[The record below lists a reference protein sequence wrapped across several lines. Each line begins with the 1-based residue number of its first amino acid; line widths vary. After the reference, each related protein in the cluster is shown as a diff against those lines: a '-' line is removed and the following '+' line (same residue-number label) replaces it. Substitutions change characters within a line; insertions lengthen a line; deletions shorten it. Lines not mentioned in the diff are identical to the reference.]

1 MTRGFSRSGAAYVVE
16 FDPDEAQ
23 AVALVVAQ
31 VAGLIQADSRPV
43 GATEG
48 PGPSPAGAWASDG
61 ADAATVADGEPAGQD
76 PALARLFPDG
86 YRGDADAAAELRELT
101 QPSLRELKVDNAS
114 TVLDDLPLD
123 GGQVRLDADG
133 AEAWLLAINDARL
146 VLGARLELTDDT
158 DLASELDDAVA
169 ADPTSPR
176 VMAISVYHYL
186 SFLQETLIEAMDP
199 TDDR

>member
-1 MTRGFSRSGAAYVVE
+1 MTRGFARSGDAYVVE
-16 FDPDEAQ
+16 FDADEAQ

-31 VAGLIQADSRPV
+31 VAGLIQAESRTVRTSESSANV
-43 GATEG
+43 GVAT
-48 PGPSPAGAWASDG
+48 PAELITGL
-61 ADAATVADGEPAGQD
+61 DARSSVTPDD

-86 YRGDADAAAELRELT
+86 YRDDADSAAELRRLT
-101 QPSLRELKVDNAS
+101 QPSLRDLKVGNAS
-114 TVLDDLPLD
+114 TVLDDLPLE
-123 GGQVRLDADG
+123 GGEVRLDADG

-146 VLGARLELTDDT
+146 VLATRLDLSDDT
-158 DLASELDDAVA
+158 DLVAELDEAVA

-199 TDDR
+199 VGD